1 MSDTPMIERTEV
13 GKTRR
18 LIPEFPPI
26 PPPKKI
32 TEGDIYTAVE
42 DVIREARE
50 QRLSPT
56 ATTYVESADVTTLSR
71 LENLVPEKARQVL
84 GLSVKKAAL
93 TTASLYLLISSA
105 CGNVEN
111 PSIIPINAP
120 ELTPVVIQ
128 SPLVVHGQ
136 EQGVSLEDYIQQK
149 LTSVLDRFSLE
160 LELTGIDFDKEVT
173 LDEVEQIAKGA
184 IPYLAEE
191 LQVERIH
198 VPSIKWGKRSSY
210 HYNPI
215 FRTDKIEVG
224 GGPLFM
230 KKTSVIHELVHAQ
243 KRTKPRV
250 GNWIVSPRDEV
261 FAETVAWAVL
271 AKQALNGDLLAKYAL
286 TMEVLCNLNA
296 LRGKG
301 ESPECYGNVGSKPV
315 IMVMDAL
322 NGKSSSY
329 GNVRLDGI
337 VEFIKKDVLETNS
350 K

>member
-1 MSDTPMIERTEV
+1 MTESLRKTPPEEV
-13 GKTRR
+13 RR
-18 LIPEFPPI
+18 VL
-26 PPPKKI
+26 
-32 TEGDIYTAVE
+32 
-42 DVIREARE
+42 
-50 QRLSPT
+50 RLLT
-56 ATTYVESADVTTLSR
+56 
-71 LENLVPEKARQVL
+71 Q
-84 GLSVKKAAL
+84 KAAI
-93 TTASLYLLISSA
+93 TASALYLLVYSG
-105 CGNVEN
+105 CGNIDN

-198 VPSIKWGKRSSY
+198 VPSIKWGKRNFY
-210 HYNPI
+210 YYNPI

-230 KKTSVIHELVHAQ
+230 SKTSVIHELVHAQ
-243 KRTKPRV
+243 RRTKPRV